1 MATNS
6 NLQNIRSMVIGTTA
20 EFSFAENAPSAAVSG
35 GVSYPFK
42 DFGNLTVVDVDSSIE
57 TEARIISVRG
67 LRRQISNEPTLT
79 KLGFKLKSNEADP
92 QKLGYAFN
100 ASITGAF
107 TQSALTAT
115 AGQALNFA
123 TAAAVIGQW
132 YQLRTSGGVAVRNC
146 TAVTIAAKVEGTD
159 FVLDLLLGRI
169 RFLAAQSASL
179 TPTIT
184 CSAVT
189 ADPSDLAMTVL
200 NPMQTAIRRGYG
212 RISFFDRDATNKV
225 FLDYVDFNC
234 EVTLEGSGLNSQDG
248 KGAAEV
254 SLMVTVLD
262 VQGSLLVRS

>member
-1 MATNS
+1 MATNT

-20 EFSFAENAPSAAVSG
+20 EFSFAENATSAAAAGDVSF
-35 GVSYPFK
+35 PFK

-57 TEARIISVRG
+57 TEARIISTRG
-67 LRRQISNEPTLT
+67 IRRQISNEPTLS

-107 TQSALTAT
+107 TQSALSAVS
-115 AGQALNFA
+115 GQALNFA
-123 TAAAVIGQW
+123 TSPAVIGQW

-146 TAVTIAAKVEGTD
+146 TAVTIATKIENTD
-159 FVLDLLLGRI
+159 FVLDLLLGRV
-169 RFLAAQSASL
+169 RFLTAQAASL
-179 TPTIT
+179 TPTLT
-184 CSAVT
+184 VSAVT
-189 ADPSDLAMTVL
+189 ADPSTLAMTVL

-212 RISFFDRDATNKV
+212 RLSFFDRDATNKV

-248 KGAAEV
+248 KSAAEV